1 VIQVHVQSD
10 PAGCLVISG
19 QPAELDNPWGVT
31 PFKKVC
37 QRALIF
43 QLLLIVAVVQRCFTA
58 GPGHLASKMNK
69 FS

>member
-1 VIQVHVQSD
+1 MIQVHVQSD

-37 QRALIF
+37 QGVHISITFDCRYKNF
-43 QLLLIVAVVQRCFTA
+43 EY
-58 GPGHLASKMNK
+58 
-69 FS
+69 